1 MNYKILMV
9 EDEENIFESVKEK
22 AAVWNLE
29 FYRPSDFQK
38 VMDDY
43 YKIQPHLVI
52 MDINLPFFNGY
63 HWCQEIRKISNVP
76 ILFLSSSNDN
86 MNMIMGI
93 TIGGDDYIAKPFNSD
108 YLITKIQ
115 ALLRRTYDLSI
126 SLPMLECRGAVL
138 DIGKNSIIYD
148 GNTIDLTKNEFKI
161 LSLLMENKNSI
172 VSRERIM
179 DMLWESEA
187 FIDDNTLTVNI
198 NRIRKKLS
206 KYALDD
212 FITTQFGVGYIIKD

>member
-22 AAVWNLE
+22 AAIWNLE

>member
-161 LSLLMENKNSI
+161 LSLLMENKNYI

>member
-29 FYRPSDFQK
+29 LYRPSDFQK

-76 ILFLSSSNDN
+76 ILFLSSANDD

-108 YLITKIQ
+108 YLITKVQ

>member
-22 AAVWNLE
+22 AAIWNLE

-206 KYALDD
+206 K
-212 FITTQFGVGYIIKD
+212 

>member
-206 KYALDD
+206 KYTLDD

>member
-148 GNTIDLTKNEFKI
+148 SNTIDLTKNEFKI

>member
-22 AAVWNLE
+22 AVVWNLE

-76 ILFLSSSNDN
+76 ILFLSSANDD

-148 GNTIDLTKNEFKI
+148 CNTIDLTKNEFKI

-206 KYALDD
+206 KYGLDD
-212 FITTQFGVGYIIKD
+212 FISTQFGVGYIIKD

>member
-148 GNTIDLTKNEFKI
+148 CNTIDLTKNEFKI